1 MLDIHYQ
8 GSNTNSIQHKQVS
21 SFAVL
26 CFCKQQGSSSLLVKH
41 FPGAG
46 PILKTKWA
54 NILPVSKV
62 NSHLPT
68 WCQTTPNMFNFSL
81 YRRKKKNKAYAALA
95 LDSSQQAST
104 ASKHLGIKTNVYSC
118 EVLLLLHPLII
129 IDFQALFILEKYL
142 TFGNI
147 FWIYP
152 LLGNFDFSI
161 SFPNWCWL
169 LNKEIKST
177 SIACH
182 CNNPRLNTILVT
194 LQFFSSSWSN

>member
-41 FPGAG
+41 IFQEQDPSLR
-46 PILKTKWA
+46 PSELMFIPLVRLT
-54 NILPVSKV
+54 
-62 NSHLPT
+62 PT
-68 WCQTTPNMFNFSL
+68 FQPDVRQLQICSTSPCTEG
-81 YRRKKKNKAYAALA
+81 KKKNKAYAALA

-104 ASKHLGIKTNVYSC
+104 ASKHLGIKTDVYSC

-147 FWIYP
+147 F
-152 LLGNFDFSI
+152 
-161 SFPNWCWL
+161 
-169 LNKEIKST
+169 
-177 SIACH
+177 
-182 CNNPRLNTILVT
+182 
-194 LQFFSSSWSN
+194 